1 METAVTPQQLFRRIG
16 SLLLGTTLALLGLFG
31 AYFSFANYPWFG
43 ALVVLLI
50 LLLVAHSER
59 KRRATQE
66 ARDTARRRERLDA

>member
-16 SLLLGTTLALLGLFG
+16 SLLLGITLALLGLFG